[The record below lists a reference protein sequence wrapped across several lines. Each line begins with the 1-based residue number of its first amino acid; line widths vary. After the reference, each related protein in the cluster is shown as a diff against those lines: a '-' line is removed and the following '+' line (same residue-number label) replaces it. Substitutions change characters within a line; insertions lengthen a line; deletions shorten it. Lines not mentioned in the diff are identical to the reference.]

1 MKKINLISRTK
12 KWKLLCCGL
21 LLLMSVTASPVFA
34 AHDYDH
40 GSQGSFD
47 HGDSKGSTDHAASK
61 DPKDDQNA
69 KDSEILLKSCD
80 QYVDRI
86 YQRIHRLQ
94 MEIKDK
100 HVGTSVLDEIKKL
113 EQSLKEAND
122 IVKSLQLM

>member
-1 MKKINLISRTK
+1 MKIINLISRTK
-12 KWKLLCCGL
+12 KWKLQCCGL
-21 LLLMSVTASPVFA
+21 LLLMSVAASPVFA
-34 AHDYDH
+34 GHDYDH
-40 GSQGSFD
+40 GSQGSFG
-47 HGDSKGSTDHAASK
+47 HGDSKGSTDHMASK

-86 YQRIHRLQ
+86 YQRIQRLQ

-122 IVKSLQLM
+122 IAKALQLM

>member
-12 KWKLLCCGL
+12 KWKFQCCGL
-21 LLLMSVTASPVFA
+21 LLLMSVVVSPAFAS
-34 AHDYDH
+34 HDYDH
-40 GSQGSFD
+40 GSQGTLG

-69 KDSEILLKSCD
+69 KDSEIILKSCN

-86 YQRIHRLQ
+86 YQRIQRLQ

-100 HVGTSVLDEIKKL
+100 HVGT
-113 EQSLKEAND
+113 
-122 IVKSLQLM
+122 